1 MLNLITI
8 WLLKIAMNRDKIF
21 INIWK
26 DGVVTTYDPQAIYGD
41 GYSFDISVVTDGSV
55 YIHKDGSP
63 DWSRNA

>member
-8 WLLKIAMNRDKIF
+8 WLLRIAMKRDKIF

-26 DGVVTTYDPQAIYGD
+26 DGVVTTYDTQAIWSD
-41 GYSFDISVVTDGSV
+41 GYNAHISVVTDNSV

>member
-1 MLNLITI
+1 M
-8 WLLKIAMNRDKIF
+8 KRDKIF

-26 DGVVTTYDPQAIYGD
+26 DGKVTTYDPQAIYGD
-41 GYSFDISVVTDGSV
+41 GYSFDISVVTDNSV